1 MLRCTSSRC
10 VWLRQ
15 TVAALPPPDKSL
27 HSACRRAL
35 RSKAVLELTL
45 IVLSGEEQER
55 CAFCSCSCV
64 GAGLPAMAACQPTNL
79 PLKSLNFPVGASLL
93 AKAPCQPTVL
103 QMNTPIH
110 CGSWLASDGGLSA
123 DQSPTEVTQFPCGS
137 EPAREGALPANRSPN
152 EYPQSIVEAGLPAMA
167 ACEPTIF

>member
-1 MLRCTSSRC
+1 MR
-10 VWLRQ
+10 
-15 TVAALPPPDKSL
+15 
-27 HSACRRAL
+27 
-35 RSKAVLELTL
+35 VL
-45 IVLSGEEQER
+45 
-55 CAFCSCSCV
+55 
-64 GAGLPAMAACQPTNL
+64 
-79 PLKSLNFPVGASLL
+79 LL
-93 AKAPCQPTVL
+93 L
-103 QMNTPIH
+103 L